1 MEILQAKKII
11 KEYGNMYFVG
21 MTKHELADIITAMQ
35 TIGFHNG
42 NLTKVCNFSQAEIT
56 KISKS
61 DLINIAQ
68 ISKQF
73 MGEIPWMK

>member
-1 MEILQAKKII
+1 MEILDAKKII
-11 KEYGNMYFVG
+11 KQYGNMYFVG
-21 MTKHELADIITAMQ
+21 MGKHELAELITAMQ
-35 TIGFHNG
+35 TIGVYNK
-42 NLTKVCNFSQAEIT
+42 NLTRASKLSDAEIT

-73 MGEIPWMK
+73 MGVIP